1 VTPEGARKRSEPL
14 DWDLFRARGRINSRI
29 GKHGIAEGAQ
39 HPQA

>member
-1 VTPEGARKRSEPL
+1 MSEGACKPGEAL
-14 DWDLFRARGRINSRI
+14 DGDFLGARGRINSGI